1 MNFGSEEIKT
11 GSNNVFDAFI
21 SYSHEDVKLAEK
33 ISRRI
38 RTYRPPRALKLPAR
52 KLLVFRDVERLTT
65 TPDLSGAL
73 IEKIDASKQ
82 LILLASPSAAKS
94 DYVEKELKEFIARRG
109 KDRLLLV
116 LCSGDPE
123 NSFPPTV
130 RKLLEEPLYIDLRPR
145 KRYFSNYRHFRSE
158 SLRLIAALLKVDY
171 SELRREDEMRRRR
184 RRFATFL
191 TLVLSFLA
199 FFCVWMIAGV
209 PAHTWILEP
218 LPQRVSNQRVLP
230 VQQIAVS
237 RQNPM
242 HLLFYVRGA
251 TYASQRPKRSWA
263 IHSLGLCVS
272 TKAFMKLAE
281 FALKKPEDLEEASE
295 PFAVINFTPTEP
307 KASCHFTKGQMRL
320 YGFWDSMAGK
330 VRFHRSLKLD
340 LADRRGQS
348 IVIGAMLLDK
358 KLNPF
363 ELDSWIDDPRIQ
375 DLFQWCGQLRGT
387 IHNRLDNSKSP
398 AKWEVIELGE
408 PFGEASQ
415 RWLKDGIV
423 SNRSEPVELDGLK
436 LEPQELE
443 YLGGASWKKVL
454 ESREWNHYQPPI
466 VKHLGHIALLGLES
480 RERTFRQRQEELEA
494 WLASDFSLKRLIDK
508 RRREWSRFAATVVT
522 RKSPGWSLSAARV
535 ISSYNSK
542 VAHLRPRR
550 GILFLLRNG
559 RDSDWF
565 EIKIPNPDAMS
576 TIHDVVPLDE
586 TGERLLLV
594 GKPLGIVES
603 RDRGRSWADFNAG
616 QPKFREGRSVKV
628 VPAGSRPVIYALVD
642 IYGSSGVLDQNRL
655 YRHHVRR
662 WIERLRLGLI
672 GLLEEEQTRSKE
684 RAF

>member
-184 RRFATFL
+184 RRFATSL
-191 TLVLSFLA
+191 ALVLSFLA

-242 HLLFYVRGA
+242 HLLFYVR
-251 TYASQRPKRSWA
+251 
-263 IHSLGLCVS
+263 
-272 TKAFMKLAE
+272 
-281 FALKKPEDLEEASE
+281 
-295 PFAVINFTPTEP
+295 
-307 KASCHFTKGQMRL
+307 
-320 YGFWDSMAGK
+320 
-330 VRFHRSLKLD
+330 
-340 LADRRGQS
+340 
-348 IVIGAMLLDK
+348 GAMLLDK

-655 YRHHVRR
+655 YRHHVRI